1 MRAKL
6 SLPLAV
12 ALVLAATA
20 AGAQAAPAS
29 ARAFA
34 SHWITL
40 GTRGGPIA
48 DPDRSQPANALR
60 VGDATYL
67 VDVGDGA
74 VEQLAKAGVPLASVR
89 AVLLSHLHFDHT
101 AGLFAVLGLRRQ
113 TNVDAPLTV
122 YGPPGTRT
130 LVDSL
135 VAAMEPTTRSG
146 YGMPGAPARPAGAGI
161 TVVEIRDGAHF
172 DLDAARISAVKNT
185 HYSFPSGSPE
195 DRAFESLAYRFDM
208 PDRSIVYTGD
218 TGPSAAVER
227 LAQGADL
234 LVSEMI
240 DVDRTMAD
248 VRRTSPNADPRA
260 TAGVE
265 AHLRAHHLAPE
276 DVGKLAG
283 AAHVKAVVV
292 THFVAPRAD
301 AGALLGFLARIRDN
315 FSGPAVIARDLES
328 F

>member
-1 MRAKL
+1 MPAKRT
-6 SLPLAV
+6 LPLAL
-12 ALVLAATA
+12 ALVLAATP
-20 AGAQAAPAS
+20 AGAQT
-29 ARAFA
+29 FA

-48 DPDRSQPANALR
+48 DPERSQPANALR
-60 VGDATYL
+60 AGDATYL
-67 VDVGDGA
+67 VDVGDGT
-74 VEQLAKAGVPLASVR
+74 VEQLAKAGLPLASVR

-101 AGLFAVLGLRRQ
+101 AGLFAVLGLRWQ
-113 TNVDAPLTV
+113 TNVDAPLTI
-122 YGPPGTRT
+122 YGPPGTRA

-146 YGMPGAPARPAGAGI
+146 YGMPGAPARPAGTGI

-172 DLDAARISAVKNT
+172 DLGRVKVSAVKNS
-185 HYSFPSGSPE
+185 HYSFPPGSAE
-195 DRAFESLAYRFDM
+195 DSAFESLALRFDM

-218 TGPSAAVER
+218 TGPSAAVEK

-248 VRRTSPNADPRA
+248 VRRTTPGADPRA
-260 TAGVE
+260 NAGIE

-276 DVGKLAG
+276 DVGKLAE

-301 AGALLGFLARIRDN
+301 AGTLLGFLARIRDH

>member
-1 MRAKL
+1 MIRA
-6 SLPLAV
+6 LPLAI
-12 ALVLAATA
+12 ALILAAGP
-20 AGAQAAPAS
+20 AGAQPAPA
-29 ARAFA
+29 AGGALV

-48 DPDRSQPANALR
+48 EPERSQPANALLA
-60 VGDATYL
+60 GNTTYL
-67 VDVGDGA
+67 IDVGDGT
-74 VEQLAKAGVPLASVR
+74 VEQLAKAGVPLASVK
-89 AVLLSHLHFDHT
+89 VIFLSHLHFDHT
-101 AGLFAVLGLRRQ
+101 AGLFGVLGLRWQ
-113 TNVDAPLTV
+113 TNVDSPLTI

-146 YGMPGAPARPAGAGI
+146 YGMPGAQARPAGAGI
-161 TVVEIRDGAHF
+161 AVVEIRDGARL
-172 DLDAARISAVKNT
+172 DLGAIKVSAVKNT
-185 HYSFPSGSPE
+185 HYSFPAGSAE
-195 DRAFESLAYRFDM
+195 DLAFQSLALRFDM

-218 TGPSAAVER
+218 TGPSPAVEK

-248 VRRTSPNADPRA
+248 VRLTSPNADPRA
-260 TAGVE
+260 TAAVE

-301 AGALLGFLARIRDN
+301 AGTLLGFLARIRDH
-315 FSGPAVIARDLES
+315 FSGPATIARDLES